1 VTDPSYRA
9 GVQRAASTP
18 PRGEILVAA
27 GFAAIGASLAV
38 GLLDGAAVAG
48 GLALTV
54 VHSGALAWRRRSPEA
69 VLAVQAATAVAT
81 VAAGWPPVIL
91 GPALLASA
99 HGLGATRD
107 RDRALGVLAATILVM
122 ALVVAV
128 ADADIDTVITNAVA
142 LGAAWWLGDRQRRTQ
157 QLAADAAASAD
168 SLARRAV
175 AAERQAIAREL
186 HDVVAHALSVIAVQA
201 GTGRVVIESDTAT
214 ARSALASIEHESR
227 AALDEMRRLL
237 AVLRSDDDDAGPLEP
252 APGLDD
258 IDALVAST
266 IGSGLPVD
274 VTVEGEPARMPA
286 GADLAAYRIVQEA
299 LTNVRRHAGASH
311 VDVRIT
317 WCPAGVELEV
327 TDDGRGGGVAAGG
340 GHGLVGMRERA
351 ALYGGWVE
359 AGDRPGGGY
368 RVAAHIPA
376 GASS

>member
-1 VTDPSYRA
+1 M
-9 GVQRAASTP
+9 TP

-27 GFAAIGASLAV
+27 GFAAIGVSLTV
-38 GLLDGAAVAG
+38 SLLDGPSVAA

-54 VHSGALAWRRRSPEA
+54 VHSGALAWRRRCPEA
-69 VLAVQAATAVAT
+69 VLAVQAATAIAT
-81 VAAGWPPVIL
+81 VAVGWPPVIL
-91 GPALLASA
+91 GPALLAGV
-99 HGLGATRD
+99 HGLGVTRD
-107 RDRALGVLAATILVM
+107 RDRALGLLAATILVM

-128 ADADIDTVITNAVA
+128 ADATVDTVITNAVA
-142 LGAAWWLGDRQRRTQ
+142 LSAAWWLGDRQRRTQ
-157 QLAADAAASAD
+157 QQAADAAAGAE

-201 GTGRVVIESDTAT
+201 GTGRVVIDSDTAT
-214 ARSALASIEHESR
+214 ARSALSSIEQESR

-237 AVLRSDDDDAGPLEP
+237 AVLRSGEDDPGPLEP

-266 IGSGLPVD
+266 VGSGVPVE
-274 VTVEGEPARMPA
+274 VTVEGEPGRMPA

-299 LTNVRRHAGASH
+299 LTNVRKHAGASR

-317 WCPAGVELEV
+317 WCAAGVELEV
-327 TDDGRGGGVAAGG
+327 VDDGRGAGVRSGA

-368 RVAAHIPA
+368 RVAAHIPV
-376 GASS
+376 GTAS